1 MVFVRLESKE
11 KGIPLGFWITT
22 KKEISKEILEWSEEN
37 KRDLSKWSKE
47 HKKNNDYKD
56 IRIGILRTSKGQK
69 MDANVKENWKDN
81 WGIFKEYE
89 PDKWLKHFGLLR

>member
-69 MDANVKENWKDN
+69 MDAS
-81 WGIFKEYE
+81 IFKALCPQFTTLSSKTMNGE
-89 PDKWLKHFGLLR
+89 